1 MPQPLSALNEQQ
13 SNSSS
18 NSMAPK
24 KIKQI
29 KNHRKLS
36 PEYLKMVGPRRA
48 GGAFARFQKANGL

>member
-1 MPQPLSALNEQQ
+1 
-13 SNSSS
+13 
-18 NSMAPK
+18 MAPK